1 MTDSFIAFIQEHLLI
16 PLVVTFIL
24 IILRPFVQRFLKKQL
39 NSSQLGNWLMLY
51 LFIIF
56 LLSYYQQ
63 ATWLTEPLLVSGG
76 FTISLRLLIVSFL
89 ILSLAYHLSKLIT
102 QQFLPSVYDRY
113 HLDIGVRFTFN
124 RIFHYLVMIFAFL
137 FTISAVGLD
146 LSALTVFASVLGVG
160 IGFGLQNITSNFISG
175 IVLLFERPIKIGDR
189 VIVEEIIGDVE
200 KINMRA
206 TIIRSINNEHI
217 IVPNSYF
224 LEEHVINRSYE
235 TPVMRLTAPVGVS
248 YDTDPELVKQCLLD
262 VAYLEAK
269 ENSFVLLEPEP
280 FVHFVGFG
288 NSSLDFELFVWVSD
302 PRELIRV
309 KTSINFRIFKSLKE
323 HQIEIPFPQRDLHLR
338 SVDQSV
344 QVKFNPHD

>member
-1 MTDSFIAFIQEHLLI
+1 MIDAFTQFAREHLLL
-16 PLVVTFIL
+16 PLAVTVIL
-24 IILRPFVQRFLKKQL
+24 IIFRPFVQRYLAKKL
-39 NSSQLGNWLMLY
+39 HLSQFGNWLTLY
-51 LFIIF
+51 IFMVFI
-56 LLSYYQQ
+56 LSYYQQ
-63 ATWLTEPLLVSGG
+63 ATWLTQPLVSLGS
-76 FTISLRLLIVSFL
+76 FTINLRLLIVGFL
-89 ILSLAYHLSKLIT
+89 ILSLAYHLSKVIT
-102 QQFLPSVYDRY
+102 KQFLPSVYDRY

-124 RIFHYLVMIFAFL
+124 RIFHYIVMILAFL
-137 FTISAVGLD
+137 FAVSAVGLD

-269 ENSFVLLEPEP
+269 ENSFVLLKPEP

-309 KTSINFRIFKSLKE
+309 KTNINFKIFKSLKD
-323 HQIEIPFPQRDLHLR
+323 HHIEIPFPQRDLHLR
-338 SVDQSV
+338 SVDKSV
-344 QVKFNPHD
+344 HAQFNHDD